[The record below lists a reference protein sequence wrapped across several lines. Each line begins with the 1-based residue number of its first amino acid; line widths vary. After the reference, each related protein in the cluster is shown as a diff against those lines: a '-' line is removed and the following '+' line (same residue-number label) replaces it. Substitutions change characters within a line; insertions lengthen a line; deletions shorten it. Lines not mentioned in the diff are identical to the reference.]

1 VFLEPGHIAPLQA
14 SLLAAIISAAGLLSM
29 AMLGDWGK
37 KYSPTFS
44 AFAVG
49 IMLTATL
56 LHLIPEG
63 FAQSEQL
70 WQWISLGL
78 LAFILSGLFL
88 RLLSSGQSIETDL
101 SFAFSSAFALGT
113 HSLLDGVLYAMAFQ
127 GDNFTGWVAVIGLLV
142 HEFPEGVIIF
152 FLLRDA
158 NLDRTSAFALAF
170 ITACLT
176 TILGTLGTLNFLDF
190 FAASVPV
197 MTGITVGA
205 FIYVMI
211 FHLGPHASR
220 APGRQGYLAAS
231 AGVFL
236 ATLAIVLGHSNH
248 IGHDHGHLSGHGHG
262 AHDQEPPAGAPLD
275 N

>member
-1 VFLEPGHIAPLQA
+1 MLIEPGHVAPLQA
-14 SLLAAIISAAGLLSM
+14 SFLAAIISAAGLLSM

-37 KYSPTFS
+37 KFSPAFS

-63 FAQSEQL
+63 LAQSEQL

-127 GDNFTGWVAVIGLLV
+127 GDSFTGWVAAVGLLV

-158 NLDRTSAFALAF
+158 NLPRATAFALAF
-170 ITACLT
+170 VTACLT
-176 TILGTLGTLNFLDF
+176 TLVGTLGTLHFLDF
-190 FAASVPV
+190 FAASVPI
-197 MTGITVGA
+197 MTGITIGA
-205 FIYVMI
+205 FIYVLI

-231 AGVFL
+231 AGVLL

-248 IGHDHGHLSGHGHG
+248 IGHDHGHLSDHGHRS
-262 AHDQEPPAGAPLD
+262 HDQESPAGSPFEP
-275 N
+275 